1 MLRYELK
8 KIFGRT
14 GGKIAL
20 LILAIGLAVICY
32 SATLQVS
39 YTDENGDSHTGP
51 TAARDLRDA
60 KNEWAGPIDQAMI
73 TRAIDVN
80 QQIISSEDYNS
91 TDIQR
96 QNAAYHDTQGYA
108 TIRSLIAQ
116 TYGGFN
122 EYDYYRLDTL
132 TPDEAGQLYNLR
144 VQNLKEWLARPDISC
159 PDISFSP
166 AEENFLVSQYE
177 AMETPLY
184 YEYNDGW
191 ETLIYYAPTMVMFLL
206 FVIIFLVSGIFPSEH
221 RLKANAIFFSS
232 KLGRSKAVRAKLL
245 SGLVTTTVIYWVA
258 IAVYTI
264 VGLALLGTGGA
275 GGAFQ
280 LLKWKAF
287 YNLTI
292 GQAYALS
299 VLGGYVGTLFLALLA
314 MIVSALTRSQVVA
327 VIVPYVLVLAAN
339 FAQSILSSWEVLPQ
353 ILGLLPDQLLQVAQ
367 VLDDFNL
374 YTVFGHVT
382 GSVPLLFLLYSALSL
397 ALIPLV
403 YRVYRKSQVR

>member
-108 TIRSLIAQ
+108 TIRGLIAQ
-116 TYGGFN
+116 TYDGLDG
-122 EYDYYRLDTL
+122 YDYYRINTL
-132 TPDEAGQLYNLR
+132 TPDEAGELYDLR
-144 VQNLKEWLARPDISC
+144 VQNLKDWLAR

-177 AMETPLY
+177 AMDTPLY

-191 ETLIYYAPTMVMFLL
+191 ETLIYYAPTLVLLLL

-221 RLKANAIFFSS
+221 RLKANAIFFST
-232 KLGRSKAVRAKLL
+232 KLGRGKAVRAKLL
-245 SGLVTTTVIYWVA
+245 SGLVTTTVIYWAA

-292 GQAYALS
+292 GQAYAHS

-353 ILGLLPDQLLQVAQ
+353 ILGLLPDQLLQLSV

>member
-20 LILAIGLAVICY
+20 IVLAIGLAVICY

-51 TAARDLRDA
+51 TAARDLHDA
-60 KNEWAGPIDQAMI
+60 KNEWAGPIDAEAL
-73 TRAIDVN
+73 TRAINEN
-80 QQIISSEDYNS
+80 QRIITSADYNS
-91 TDIQR
+91 DDIQR
-96 QNAAYHDTQGYA
+96 QNMAYHESQGYE

-116 TYGGFN
+116 TYDGFN
-122 EYDYYRLDTL
+122 EYNYYRIDTL
-132 TPDEAGQLYNLR
+132 TPEEAGELYERRIN
-144 VQNLKEWLARPDISC
+144 NLKEWLARPDIS
-159 PDISFSP
+159 FSS
-166 AEENFLVSQYE
+166 AEEDYLVEHYE

-191 ETLIYYAPTMVMFLL
+191 ETLLYYMPTLVMFLVY
-206 FVIIFLVSGIFPSEH
+206 VIIFLTSGIFPCEGRWKSD
-221 RLKANAIFFSS
+221 AIFFSTWR
-232 KLGRSKAVRAKLL
+232 GRHKAVRTKIAAA
-245 SGLVTTTVIYWVA
+245 LVTTTVLYWLA
-258 IAVYTI
+258 IAIYTL
-264 VGLALLGTGGA
+264 VVLALLGTGGA

-299 VLGGYVGTLFLALLA
+299 TVGGYVGILFLALLA

-374 YTVFGHVT
+374 YTLFGHVV
-382 GSVPLLFLLYSALSL
+382 GAVPILFVLYSVLSL
-397 ALIPLV
+397 LLIPLI
-403 YRVYRKSQVR
+403 YRIYRKISVY

>member
-1 MLRYELK
+1 MLRFELK

-32 SATLQVS
+32 SAMLQVS

-51 TAARDLRDA
+51 AAARELRA
-60 KNEWAGPIDQAMI
+60 LKIEWAGPIDAEAL
-73 TRAIDVN
+73 TRAINEN
-80 QQIISSEDYNS
+80 QRIITSADYNS
-91 TDIQR
+91 DDIQR
-96 QNAAYHDTQGYA
+96 QNMAYHESQGYE

-116 TYGGFN
+116 TYDGFN
-122 EYDYYRLDTL
+122 EYNYYRLDTL

-144 VQNLKEWLARPDISC
+144 VQNLKEWLAR

-221 RLKANAIFFSS
+221 RLKANALFFST
-232 KLGRSKAVRAKLL
+232 KLGRGKAVRAKLL
-245 SGLVTTTVIYWVA
+245 SGLVTTTVIYWAA

-264 VGLALLGTGGA
+264 VGLALLGADGA

-339 FAQSILSSWEVLPQ
+339 FANSILSNWEVLPKV
-353 ILGLLPDQLLQVAQ
+353 LGLLPSQLLQLGQ
-367 VLDDFNL
+367 VLADFNL
-374 YTVFGHVT
+374 YNIFGHIT
-382 GSVPLLFLLYSALSL
+382 GSVPLLFLLYSVLSL
-397 ALIPLV
+397 ALIPLL
-403 YRVYRKSQVR
+403 YRIYRKSQVR

>member
-8 KIFGRT
+8 KIFGRA

-32 SATLQVS
+32 SAVLLVS

-51 TAARDLRDA
+51 TAARQLRDA

-80 QQIISSEDYNS
+80 QQIISSADYNS

-108 TIRSLIAQ
+108 TIRSLVAQ

-122 EYDYYRLDTL
+122 EYDHYRLDTL
-132 TPDEAGQLYNLR
+132 TADEAGELYERR
-144 VQNLKEWLARPDISC
+144 VQNLEEWLARPDI
-159 PDISFSP
+159 FFTP
-166 AEENFLVSQYE
+166 AEQTYLIDHYK

-191 ETLIYYAPTMVMFLL
+191 DTLIYYAPTLVTFLL
-206 FVIIFLVSGIFPSEH
+206 FLIVFLVSGIFPSEH
-221 RLKANAIFFSS
+221 RLKSNAIFFST
-232 KLGRSKAVRAKLL
+232 KLGRSKAVRAKLAA
-245 SGLVTTTVIYWVA
+245 GIVITTVIYWAA
-258 IAVYTI
+258 IAICTV
-264 VGLALLGTGGA
+264 VVLALLGAGGA
-275 GGAFQ
+275 DGAFQ

-292 GQAYALS
+292 GQAYALAT
-299 VLGGYVGTLFLALLA
+299 LGGYVGILFLALLS
-314 MIVSALTRSQVVA
+314 MIVSILTRSQVVA
-327 VIVPYVLVLAAN
+327 VIVPCVLVLAAN
-339 FAQSILSSWEVLPQ
+339 FASSILSSWEVLPQ
-353 ILGLLPDQLLQVAQ
+353 ILGLLPDQLLQIGQ

-374 YTVFGHVT
+374 YTLFGHIIS
-382 GSVPLLFLLYSALSL
+382 SVPLLFVLYGVLSL
-397 ALIPLV
+397 LLIPLI
-403 YRVYRKSQVR
+403 YRIYRKSSVY

>member
-20 LILAIGLAVICY
+20 IVLAIGLAVICY

-51 TAARDLRDA
+51 AAARELRA
-60 KNEWAGPIDQAMI
+60 LKNEWAGPIDEAALL
-73 TRAIDVN
+73 RAAEEN
-80 QQIISSEDYNS
+80 QRIIASDDYNS
-91 TDIQR
+91 EDIQR
-96 QNAAYHDTQGYA
+96 QNAAYHDMQGFEA
-108 TIRSLIAQ
+108 IRSLVAG
-116 TYGGFN
+116 TYDGFN
-122 EYDYYRLDTL
+122 EYNYYRLNTL
-132 TPDEAGQLYNLR
+132 TPGEAGQLYERR
-144 VQNLKEWLARPDISC
+144 VQNLEEWLARPDIF
-159 PDISFSP
+159 FSP
-166 AEENFLVSQYE
+166 AEADFLINQYE

-232 KLGRSKAVRAKLL
+232 KLGRGKAVRAKLL

-353 ILGLLPDQLLQVAQ
+353 ILGLLPDQLLQIAQ

-374 YTVFGHVT
+374 YTLFGHVT

>member
-20 LILAIGLAVICY
+20 IVLAIGLAVICY

-60 KNEWAGPIDQAMI
+60 KNEWAGPIDAEAL
-73 TRAIDVN
+73 TRAINEN
-80 QQIISSEDYNS
+80 QRIIASDDYNS
-91 TDIQR
+91 EDIQR
-96 QNAAYHDTQGYA
+96 QNMAYHESQGYE

-116 TYGGFN
+116 TYDGFN
-122 EYDYYRLDTL
+122 EYNYYRIDTL
-132 TPDEAGQLYNLR
+132 TPEEAGELYERRIN
-144 VQNLKEWLARPDISC
+144 NLKEWLARPDIS
-159 PDISFSP
+159 FSP
-166 AEENFLVSQYE
+166 AEADFLVNQYE

-191 ETLIYYAPTMVMFLL
+191 DTLIYYAPTLVMFLL

-221 RLKANAIFFSS
+221 RLKANAIFFST
-232 KLGRSKAVRAKLL
+232 KLGRGKAVRAKLL
-245 SGLVTTTVIYWVA
+245 SGLVTTTVIYWAA
-258 IAVYTI
+258 IAIYTI
-264 VGLALLGTGGA
+264 VGLALLGTDGA

-339 FAQSILSSWEVLPQ
+339 FANSLLSSWEVLPQ

-374 YTVFGHVT
+374 YTLFGHVV
-382 GSVPLLFLLYSALSL
+382 GAVPLLFLLYSALSL
-397 ALIPLV
+397 ALIPLL
-403 YRVYRKSQVR
+403 YRIYRKSQVR

>member
-20 LILAIGLAVICY
+20 IVLAIGLAVICY

-60 KNEWAGPIDQAMI
+60 KNEWAGPIDAEAL
-73 TRAIDVN
+73 TRAINEN
-80 QQIISSEDYNS
+80 QRIITSADYNS
-91 TDIQR
+91 DDIQR
-96 QNAAYHDTQGYA
+96 QNMAYHDTQGYA

-132 TPDEAGQLYNLR
+132 TPDEAGQLYDLR
-144 VQNLKEWLARPDISC
+144 VQNLKEWLARPDIS
-159 PDISFSP
+159 FSP
-166 AEENFLVSQYE
+166 AEESFLVSQYE

-191 ETLIYYAPTMVMFLL
+191 DTLIYYAPTLVMLLL

-221 RLKANAIFFSS
+221 RLKANAIFFST
-232 KLGRSKAVRAKLL
+232 KLGRGKAVRAKLL
-245 SGLVTTTVIYWVA
+245 SGLVTTTVIYWAA
-258 IAVYTI
+258 IAIYTA
-264 VGLALLGTGGA
+264 VGIALLGTGGA

-292 GQAYALS
+292 GQAYALAA
-299 VLGGYVGTLFLALLA
+299 LGGYVGTLFLALLA

-374 YTVFGHVT
+374 YTLFGHVT

>member
-20 LILAIGLAVICY
+20 LILAIGLTVICY

-60 KNEWAGPIDQAMI
+60 KNKWAGPIDQAMI

-96 QNAAYHDTQGYA
+96 QNMAYHDTQGYA

-132 TPDEAGQLYNLR
+132 TPDEAGQLYDLR
-144 VQNLKEWLARPDISC
+144 VQNLKEWLARPDIT
-159 PDISFSP
+159 FSP
-166 AEENFLVSQYE
+166 AEGNFLVSQYE

-191 ETLIYYAPTMVMFLL
+191 DTLIYYAPTLVMFLL

-221 RLKANAIFFSS
+221 RLKANAIFFST
-232 KLGRSKAVRAKLL
+232 KLGRGKAVRAKLL
-245 SGLVTTTVIYWVA
+245 SGLVTTTVIYWAA
-258 IAVYTI
+258 IAIYTA
-264 VGLALLGTGGA
+264 VGIALLGADGA

-280 LLKWKAF
+280 LIKWKSF

-292 GQAYALS
+292 GQVYALS

-353 ILGLLPDQLLQVAQ
+353 ILGLLPDQLLQFSV

>member
-1 MLRYELK
+1 MLFYELK
-8 KIFGRT
+8 KIFGRA

-20 LILAIGLAVICY
+20 LVLAIGLAVICY
-32 SATLQVS
+32 SAMLQVS

-51 TAARDLRDA
+51 AAARELRA
-60 KNEWAGPIDQAMI
+60 LKNEWAGPIDETALL
-73 TRAIDVN
+73 RAAEEN
-80 QQIISSEDYNS
+80 QRIIASDDYNS
-91 TDIQR
+91 EDIQR
-96 QNAAYHDTQGYA
+96 QNIAYHDIQGFEA
-108 TIRSLIAQ
+108 IRSLVAG
-116 TYGGFN
+116 TFDGFN
-122 EYDYYRLDTL
+122 EYNYYRLNTL
-132 TPDEAGQLYNLR
+132 TTEEAGELYERRIN
-144 VQNLKEWLARPDISC
+144 NLKEWLARPDIS
-159 PDISFSP
+159 FSS
-166 AEENFLVSQYE
+166 AEEDYLVEHYE

-191 ETLIYYAPTMVMFLL
+191 DTLIYYAPTLVMFLL

-221 RLKANAIFFSS
+221 RLKANAIFFST
-232 KLGRSKAVRAKLL
+232 KLGRGKAVRAKLL
-245 SGLVTTTVIYWVA
+245 SGLVTTTVIYWAA

-292 GQAYALS
+292 GQAYALA

-374 YTVFGHVT
+374 YTLFGHVV
-382 GSVPLLFLLYSALSL
+382 GAVPLLFLLYSALSL

>member
-1 MLRYELK
+1 MLFYELK
-8 KIFGRT
+8 KIFGRA

-20 LILAIGLAVICY
+20 LVLAIGLAVICY
-32 SATLQVS
+32 SAMLQVS

-51 TAARDLRDA
+51 AAARELRA
-60 KNEWAGPIDQAMI
+60 LKNEWAGPIDEAALL
-73 TRAIDVN
+73 RAAEEN
-80 QQIISSEDYNS
+80 QRIIASDDYNS

-96 QNAAYHDTQGYA
+96 QNMAYHDTQGYA

-122 EYDYYRLDTL
+122 EYDYFRLDTL
-132 TPDEAGQLYNLR
+132 TPDETGQLYDLR
-144 VQNLKEWLARPDISC
+144 VQNLKEWLARPDIS
-159 PDISFSP
+159 FSP
-166 AEENFLVSQYE
+166 AEADFLVNQYE

-191 ETLIYYAPTMVMFLL
+191 DTLIYYAPTLVMFLL

-221 RLKANAIFFSS
+221 RLKANAIFFST
-232 KLGRSKAVRAKLL
+232 KLGRGKAVRAKLL
-245 SGLVTTTVIYWVA
+245 SGLVTTTVIYWAA

-339 FAQSILSSWEVLPQ
+339 FANSLLSSWEVLPS

>member
-1 MLRYELK
+1 MLFYELK
-8 KIFGRT
+8 KIFGRA

-20 LILAIGLAVICY
+20 LVLAIGLAVICY
-32 SATLQVS
+32 SAMLQVS

-51 TAARDLRDA
+51 AAARELRA
-60 KNEWAGPIDQAMI
+60 LKNEWAGPIDETALL
-73 TRAIDVN
+73 RAAEEN
-80 QQIISSEDYNS
+80 QRIIASDDYNS
-91 TDIQR
+91 DDIQR
-96 QNAAYHDTQGYA
+96 QNMAYHESQGYE

-116 TYGGFN
+116 TYDGFN
-122 EYDYYRLDTL
+122 EYNYYRLNTL
-132 TPDEAGQLYNLR
+132 TPEEAGELYERRIN
-144 VQNLKEWLARPDISC
+144 NLKEWLARPDIS
-159 PDISFSP
+159 FSS
-166 AEENFLVSQYE
+166 AEEDYLEEHYE

-191 ETLIYYAPTMVMFLL
+191 DTLIYYAPTLVMFLL

-221 RLKANAIFFSS
+221 RLKANAIFFST
-232 KLGRSKAVRAKLL
+232 KLGRGKAVRAKLL
-245 SGLVTTTVIYWVA
+245 SGLVTTTVIYWAA

-264 VGLALLGTGGA
+264 VGLALLGADGA

-292 GQAYALS
+292 GQAYALA
-299 VLGGYVGTLFLALLA
+299 VLGGYVGILFLSLLA
-314 MIVSALTRSQVVA
+314 MIVSALTRSQVVG
-327 VIVPYVLVLAAN
+327 VIVPFVVVLAAN
-339 FAQSILSSWEVLPQ
+339 FANSLLSSWEVLPS
-353 ILGLLPDQLLQVAQ
+353 ILGLLPDQLLQLSV

-397 ALIPLV
+397 ALIPLL
-403 YRVYRKSQVR
+403 YRIYRKSQVR

>member
-20 LILAIGLAVICY
+20 IVLAIGLAVICY

-60 KNEWAGPIDQAMI
+60 KNEWAGPIDAEALI
-73 TRAIDVN
+73 RAINEN
-80 QQIISSEDYNS
+80 QRIITSADYNS
-91 TDIQR
+91 DDIQR
-96 QNAAYHDTQGYA
+96 QNMAYHESQGYE

-116 TYGGFN
+116 TYDGFN

-132 TPDEAGQLYNLR
+132 TPDETGQLYDLR
-144 VQNLKEWLARPDISC
+144 VQNLKEWLARPDIS
-159 PDISFSP
+159 FSP
-166 AEENFLVSQYE
+166 AEENFLISQYE

-191 ETLIYYAPTMVMFLL
+191 DTLIYYAPTLVMFLL

-221 RLKANAIFFSS
+221 RLKANAIFFST
-232 KLGRSKAVRAKLL
+232 KLGRGKAVRAKLL
-245 SGLVTTTVIYWVA
+245 SGLVTTTVIYWAA

-374 YTVFGHVT
+374 YTLFGHVT

-397 ALIPLV
+397 ALIPLL

>member
-20 LILAIGLAVICY
+20 IVLAIGLAVICY

-60 KNEWAGPIDQAMI
+60 KNEWAGPIDEAALL
-73 TRAIDVN
+73 RAAEEN
-80 QQIISSEDYNS
+80 QRIIASDDYNS
-91 TDIQR
+91 EDIQR
-96 QNAAYHDTQGYA
+96 QNMAYHESQGYE

-116 TYGGFN
+116 TYDGFN
-122 EYDYYRLDTL
+122 EYNYYRIDTL
-132 TPDEAGQLYNLR
+132 TPGETGLLYDLR
-144 VQNLKEWLARPDISC
+144 VQNLKEWLARPDIS
-159 PDISFSP
+159 FSP
-166 AEENFLVSQYE
+166 AEENFLVNQYE

-221 RLKANAIFFSS
+221 RLKANAIFFST
-232 KLGRSKAVRAKLL
+232 KLGRGKAVRAKLL
-245 SGLVTTTVIYWVA
+245 SGLVTTTVIYWAA

-299 VLGGYVGTLFLALLA
+299 VFGGYVGTLFLALLA

-397 ALIPLV
+397 ALLPLL

>member
-60 KNEWAGPIDQAMI
+60 KNEWAGPIDAEAL
-73 TRAIDVN
+73 TRAINEN
-80 QQIISSEDYNS
+80 QRIITSADYNS
-91 TDIQR
+91 DDIQR
-96 QNAAYHDTQGYA
+96 QNMAYHESQGYE
-108 TIRSLIAQ
+108 TIRSLVAQ

-122 EYDYYRLDTL
+122 EYDYYRLDSL
-132 TPDEAGQLYNLR
+132 TPGEAGQLYERR
-144 VQNLKEWLARPDISC
+144 VQNLEEWLARPDIF
-159 PDISFSP
+159 FSP
-166 AEENFLVSQYE
+166 AEADFLINQYE

-191 ETLIYYAPTMVMFLL
+191 DTLIYYAPTLVMFLL

-232 KLGRSKAVRAKLL
+232 KLGRGKAVRAKLL
-245 SGLVTTTVIYWVA
+245 SGLVTTTVIYWAA

-264 VGLALLGTGGA
+264 VGLALLGADGA

-314 MIVSALTRSQVVA
+314 MLMSALTRSQVVA

-339 FAQSILSSWEVLPQ
+339 FANSLLSSWEVLPQ

-374 YTVFGHVT
+374 YTLFGHVV
-382 GSVPLLFLLYSALSL
+382 GAVPILFVLYSALSL
-397 ALIPLV
+397 ALIPLL
-403 YRVYRKSQVR
+403 YRIYRKSQVR

>member
-8 KIFGRT
+8 KIFGRA

-20 LILAIGLAVICY
+20 LVLAIGLAVICY
-32 SATLQVS
+32 SAMLQVS

-51 TAARDLRDA
+51 AAARELRA
-60 KNEWAGPIDQAMI
+60 LKNEWAGPIDEAALL
-73 TRAIDVN
+73 RAAEEN
-80 QQIISSEDYNS
+80 QRIIASDDYNS
-91 TDIQR
+91 EDIQR
-96 QNAAYHDTQGYA
+96 QNIAYHDMQGFEA
-108 TIRSLIAQ
+108 IRSLVAG
-116 TYGGFN
+116 TYDGFN
-122 EYDYYRLDTL
+122 EYNYYRIDTL
-132 TPDEAGQLYNLR
+132 TPGETGQLYELR
-144 VQNLKEWLARPDISC
+144 VQNLKEWLARPDIS
-159 PDISFSP
+159 FSP
-166 AEENFLVSQYE
+166 AEADFLVNQYE

-191 ETLIYYAPTMVMFLL
+191 DTLIYYAPTMVMFLL

-221 RLKANAIFFSS
+221 RLKANAIFFST
-232 KLGRSKAVRAKLL
+232 KLGRGKAVRAKLL

-258 IAVYTI
+258 IAVYTL
-264 VGLALLGTGGA
+264 VVLALLGADGA
-275 GGAFQ
+275 GCAFQ
-280 LLKWKAF
+280 LIKWKAF

-374 YTVFGHVT
+374 YTIFGHVT
-382 GSVPLLFLLYSALSL
+382 GSVPLLFVLYGALSL
-397 ALIPLV
+397 ALLPLL

>member
-20 LILAIGLAVICY
+20 IVLAIGLAVICY

-60 KNEWAGPIDQAMI
+60 KNEWAGPIDAEAL
-73 TRAIDVN
+73 TRAINEN
-80 QQIISSEDYNS
+80 QRIITSADYNS
-91 TDIQR
+91 DDIQR
-96 QNAAYHDTQGYA
+96 QNAAYHDMQGFE
-108 TIRSLIAQ
+108 TIRSLVAG
-116 TYGGFN
+116 TFDGFN
-122 EYDYYRLDTL
+122 EYNYYRLNTL
-132 TPDEAGQLYNLR
+132 TPEEAGQLYERRIN
-144 VQNLKEWLARPDISC
+144 NLKEWLARPDIS
-159 PDISFSP
+159 FSP
-166 AEENFLVSQYE
+166 AEADFLVNQYE

-191 ETLIYYAPTMVMFLL
+191 DTLIYYAPTLVMFLL

-221 RLKANAIFFSS
+221 RLKANAIFFST
-232 KLGRSKAVRAKLL
+232 KLGRGKAVRAKLL
-245 SGLVTTTVIYWVA
+245 SGLVTTTVIYWAA

-264 VGLALLGTGGA
+264 VGLALLGADGA

-339 FAQSILSSWEVLPQ
+339 FANSLLSSWEVLPQ

-374 YTVFGHVT
+374 YTLFGHVV
-382 GSVPLLFLLYSALSL
+382 GAVPLLFLLYSALSL
-397 ALIPLV
+397 ALLPLL

>member
-20 LILAIGLAVICY
+20 IVLAIGLAVICY

-60 KNEWAGPIDQAMI
+60 KNEWAGPIDETALL
-73 TRAIDVN
+73 RAAEEN
-80 QQIISSEDYNS
+80 QRIIASDDYNS
-91 TDIQR
+91 EDIQR
-96 QNAAYHDTQGYA
+96 QYAAYHDMQGFE
-108 TIRSLIAQ
+108 TIRSLVAG
-116 TYGGFN
+116 TFDGFN
-122 EYDYYRLDTL
+122 EYNYYRLNTL
-132 TPDEAGQLYNLR
+132 TPEEASELYERRAN
-144 VQNLKEWLARPDISC
+144 NLKEWLARPDIS
-159 PDISFSP
+159 FSS
-166 AEENFLVSQYE
+166 AEEDYLVEHYE
-177 AMETPLY
+177 ATETPLY

-191 ETLIYYAPTMVMFLL
+191 ETLLYYMPTLVMFLL

-232 KLGRSKAVRAKLL
+232 KLGRGKAVRAKLL

-258 IAVYTI
+258 IAVYTL
-264 VGLALLGTGGA
+264 VGIALLGADGA

-374 YTVFGHVT
+374 YTLFGHVV
-382 GSVPLLFLLYSALSL
+382 GAVPLLFLLYSALSL
-397 ALIPLV
+397 ALIPLL

>member
-1 MLRYELK
+1 MLFYELK
-8 KIFGRT
+8 KIFGRA

-20 LILAIGLAVICY
+20 LVLAIGLAVICY
-32 SATLQVS
+32 SAMLQVS

-51 TAARDLRDA
+51 AAARELRA
-60 KNEWAGPIDQAMI
+60 LKNEWAGPIDETALL
-73 TRAIDVN
+73 RAAEEN
-80 QQIISSEDYNS
+80 QRIIASDDYNS
-91 TDIQR
+91 EDIQR
-96 QNAAYHDTQGYA
+96 QNIAYHDMQGFEA
-108 TIRSLIAQ
+108 IRSLVAG
-116 TYGGFN
+116 TFDGFN
-122 EYDYYRLDTL
+122 EYNYYRLNTL
-132 TPDEAGQLYNLR
+132 TTEEAGELYERRIN
-144 VQNLKEWLARPDISC
+144 NLKEWLARPDIS
-159 PDISFSP
+159 FSS
-166 AEENFLVSQYE
+166 AEEDYLVEHYE

-191 ETLIYYAPTMVMFLL
+191 ETLLYYMPTLVMFLVY
-206 FVIIFLVSGIFPSEH
+206 VIIFLTSGIFPCEGHWKSD
-221 RLKANAIFFSS
+221 AIFFST
-232 KLGRSKAVRAKLL
+232 KLGRGKAVRAKLL
-245 SGLVTTTVIYWVA
+245 SGLVTTTVIYWAA
-258 IAVYTI
+258 IAIYTI

-292 GQAYALS
+292 GQAYALAA
-299 VLGGYVGTLFLALLA
+299 LGGYVGTLFLALLA

-353 ILGLLPDQLLQVAQ
+353 ILGLLPDQLLQLSV

-382 GSVPLLFLLYSALSL
+382 GSVPLLFLLYSVLSL

>member
-1 MLRYELK
+1 MLFYELK
-8 KIFGRT
+8 KIFGRA

-20 LILAIGLAVICY
+20 LVLAIGLAVICY
-32 SATLQVS
+32 SAMLQVS

-51 TAARDLRDA
+51 AAARELRA
-60 KNEWAGPIDQAMI
+60 LKNEWAGPIDQAMI
-73 TRAIDVN
+73 TRAINVN

-96 QNAAYHDTQGYA
+96 QNAAYHESQGYA

-132 TPDEAGQLYNLR
+132 TPDETGQLYDLR
-144 VQNLKEWLARPDISC
+144 VQNLKEWLARPDIS
-159 PDISFSP
+159 FSS
-166 AEENFLVSQYE
+166 AEADFLVNQYE

-191 ETLIYYAPTMVMFLL
+191 DTLIYYAPTLVMFLL

-221 RLKANAIFFSS
+221 RLKANAIFFST
-232 KLGRSKAVRAKLL
+232 KLGRGKAVRAKLL
-245 SGLVTTTVIYWVA
+245 SGLVTTTVIYWAA

-264 VGLALLGTGGA
+264 VGLALLGADGA

-287 YNLTI
+287 YNITI

>member
-20 LILAIGLAVICY
+20 IVLAIGLAVICY

-80 QQIISSEDYNS
+80 QQIISSADYNS

-144 VQNLKEWLARPDISC
+144 VQNLKEWLARPDIS
-159 PDISFSP
+159 FSP
-166 AEENFLVSQYE
+166 AEENFLISQYE

-191 ETLIYYAPTMVMFLL
+191 DTLIYYAPTLVMFLL

-221 RLKANAIFFSS
+221 RLKANAIFFST
-232 KLGRSKAVRAKLL
+232 KLGRGKAVRAKLL
-245 SGLVTTTVIYWVA
+245 SGLVTTTVIYWAA

-264 VGLALLGTGGA
+264 VGLALLGADGA

-374 YTVFGHVT
+374 YTLFGHVV
-382 GSVPLLFLLYSALSL
+382 GAVPILFVLYSVLSL
-397 ALIPLV
+397 LLIPLI
-403 YRVYRKSQVR
+403 YRIYRKSQVR

>member
-1 MLRYELK
+1 MLFYELK
-8 KIFGRT
+8 KIFGRA

-20 LILAIGLAVICY
+20 LVLAIGLAVICY
-32 SATLQVS
+32 SAMLQVS

-51 TAARDLRDA
+51 AAARELRA
-60 KNEWAGPIDQAMI
+60 LKNEWAGPIDKENL
-73 TRAIDVN
+73 TRAINENHHITASD
-80 QQIISSEDYNS
+80 DYNS
-91 TDIQR
+91 NDIQR
-96 QNAAYHDTQGYA
+96 QNMAYHYTQGFES
-108 TIRSLIAQ
+108 IRNLIAQ
-116 TYGGFN
+116 SYGGFN
-122 EYDYYRLDTL
+122 EYDYYLIGTV
-132 TPDEAGQLYNLR
+132 TPEEAGQLYAR
-144 VQNLKEWLARPDISC
+144 RTDNLKEWLARPDIS
-159 PDISFSP
+159 FSP
-166 AEENFLVSQYE
+166 AEADFLVNQYE

-191 ETLIYYAPTMVMFLL
+191 DTLIYYAPTLVMFLL

-221 RLKANAIFFSS
+221 RLKANAIFFST
-232 KLGRSKAVRAKLL
+232 KLGRGKAVRAKLL

-327 VIVPYVLVLAAN
+327 VTVPYVLVLAAN
-339 FAQSILSSWEVLPQ
+339 FANSILSSWEVLPQ

-382 GSVPLLFLLYSALSL
+382 GSVPLLFVLYGALSL

>member
-1 MLRYELK
+1 M
-8 KIFGRT
+8 
-14 GGKIAL
+14 
-20 LILAIGLAVICY
+20 
-32 SATLQVS
+32 
-39 YTDENGDSHTGP
+39 
-51 TAARDLRDA
+51 
-60 KNEWAGPIDQAMI
+60 
-73 TRAIDVN
+73 
-80 QQIISSEDYNS
+80 
-91 TDIQR
+91 
-96 QNAAYHDTQGYA
+96 
-108 TIRSLIAQ
+108 
-116 TYGGFN
+116 
-122 EYDYYRLDTL
+122 
-132 TPDEAGQLYNLR
+132 
-144 VQNLKEWLARPDISC
+144 
-159 PDISFSP
+159 
-166 AEENFLVSQYE
+166 
-177 AMETPLY
+177 
-184 YEYNDGW
+184 
-191 ETLIYYAPTMVMFLL
+191 
-206 FVIIFLVSGIFPSEH
+206 
-221 RLKANAIFFSS
+221 
-232 KLGRSKAVRAKLL
+232 
-245 SGLVTTTVIYWVA
+245 IYWAA

-264 VGLALLGTGGA
+264 VGLALLGADGA

-339 FAQSILSSWEVLPQ
+339 FANSILSSWEVLPQ

>member
-1 MLRYELK
+1 MLFYELK
-8 KIFGRT
+8 KIFGRA

-20 LILAIGLAVICY
+20 LVLAIGLAVICY
-32 SATLQVS
+32 SAMLQVS

-51 TAARDLRDA
+51 AAARELRA
-60 KNEWAGPIDQAMI
+60 LKNEWAGPIDETALL
-73 TRAIDVN
+73 RAAEEN
-80 QQIISSEDYNS
+80 QRIIASDDYNS
-91 TDIQR
+91 DDIQR
-96 QNAAYHDTQGYA
+96 QNMAYHESQGYE

-116 TYGGFN
+116 TYDGFN
-122 EYDYYRLDTL
+122 EYNYYRLNTL
-132 TPDEAGQLYNLR
+132 TPEEAGELYERRIN
-144 VQNLKEWLARPDISC
+144 NLKEWLARPDIS
-159 PDISFSP
+159 FSS
-166 AEENFLVSQYE
+166 AEEDYLVEHYE

-191 ETLIYYAPTMVMFLL
+191 DTLIYYAPTLVMFLL

-221 RLKANAIFFSS
+221 RLKANAIFFST
-232 KLGRSKAVRAKLL
+232 KLGRGKAVRAKLL
-245 SGLVTTTVIYWVA
+245 SGLVTTTVIYWAA

-264 VGLALLGTGGA
+264 VGLALLGADGA

-292 GQAYALS
+292 GQAYALA
-299 VLGGYVGTLFLALLA
+299 VLGGYVGILFLSLLA
-314 MIVSALTRSQVVA
+314 MIVSALTRSQVVG
-327 VIVPYVLVLAAN
+327 VIVPFVVVLAAN
-339 FAQSILSSWEVLPQ
+339 FANSLLSSWEVLPS
-353 ILGLLPDQLLQVAQ
+353 ILGLLPDQLLQLSV

-397 ALIPLV
+397 ALIPLL
-403 YRVYRKSQVR
+403 YRIYRKSQVR

>member
-8 KIFGRT
+8 KIFGRA

-20 LILAIGLAVICY
+20 LVLAIGLAVICY
-32 SATLQVS
+32 SAMLQVS

-51 TAARDLRDA
+51 AAARELRA
-60 KNEWAGPIDQAMI
+60 LKNEWAGPIDETALL
-73 TRAIDVN
+73 RAAEEN
-80 QQIISSEDYNS
+80 QRIIASDDYNS
-91 TDIQR
+91 EDIQR
-96 QNAAYHDTQGYA
+96 QNAAYHDMQGFE
-108 TIRSLIAQ
+108 TIRSLVAG
-116 TYGGFN
+116 TFDGFN
-122 EYDYYRLDTL
+122 EYNYYRLNTL
-132 TPDEAGQLYNLR
+132 TPEEAGELYERRIN
-144 VQNLKEWLARPDISC
+144 NLKEWLARPDIS
-159 PDISFSP
+159 FSP
-166 AEENFLVSQYE
+166 AEADFLVNQYE

-191 ETLIYYAPTMVMFLL
+191 DTLIYYAPTLVMFLL

-221 RLKANAIFFSS
+221 RLKANAIFFST
-232 KLGRSKAVRAKLL
+232 KLGRGKAVRAKLL
-245 SGLVTTTVIYWVA
+245 SGLVTTTVIYWAA

-264 VGLALLGTGGA
+264 VGLALLGADGA

-339 FAQSILSSWEVLPQ
+339 FANSLLSSWEVLPQ

-374 YTVFGHVT
+374 YTLFGHVV
-382 GSVPLLFLLYSALSL
+382 GAVPLLFLLYSALSL
-397 ALIPLV
+397 ALIPLL
-403 YRVYRKSQVR
+403 YRIYRKSQVR

>member
-20 LILAIGLAVICY
+20 IVLAIGLAVICY

-60 KNEWAGPIDQAMI
+60 KNEWAGPIDAEAL
-73 TRAIDVN
+73 TRAINEN
-80 QQIISSEDYNS
+80 QRIITSADYNS
-91 TDIQR
+91 DDIQR
-96 QNAAYHDTQGYA
+96 QNMAYHESQGYE

-116 TYGGFN
+116 TYDGFN
-122 EYDYYRLDTL
+122 EYNYYRIDTL
-132 TPDEAGQLYNLR
+132 TPGETGQLYELR
-144 VQNLKEWLARPDISC
+144 VQNLKEWLARPDIS
-159 PDISFSP
+159 FSP
-166 AEENFLVSQYE
+166 AEADFLVNQYE
-177 AMETPLY
+177 AMETSLY

-191 ETLIYYAPTMVMFLL
+191 DTLIYYAPTLVMFLL

-221 RLKANAIFFSS
+221 RLKANAIFFST
-232 KLGRSKAVRAKLL
+232 KLGRGKAVRAKLL
-245 SGLVTTTVIYWVA
+245 SGLVTTTVIYWAA
-258 IAVYTI
+258 IAIYTV
-264 VGLALLGTGGA
+264 VGLALLGADGA

-292 GQAYALS
+292 GQTYALA
-299 VLGGYVGTLFLALLA
+299 VLGGYVGILFLSLLA

-339 FAQSILSSWEVLPQ
+339 FANSLLSSWEVLPS

-374 YTVFGHVT
+374 YTLFGHVV
-382 GSVPLLFLLYSALSL
+382 GAVPLLFLLYSALSL

>member
-20 LILAIGLAVICY
+20 LVLAIGLAVICY

-80 QQIISSEDYNS
+80 QQIISSADYNS

-132 TPDEAGQLYNLR
+132 TPDEAGQLYDLR
-144 VQNLKEWLARPDISC
+144 VQNLKEWLAR

-177 AMETPLY
+177 DMETPLY

-191 ETLIYYAPTMVMFLL
+191 DTLIYYAPTLVMFLL

-221 RLKANAIFFSS
+221 RLKANAIFFST
-232 KLGRSKAVRAKLL
+232 KLGRGKAVRAKLL
-245 SGLVTTTVIYWVA
+245 SGLVTTTVIYWAA

-275 GGAFQ
+275 GDAFQ

-299 VLGGYVGTLFLALLA
+299 VLGGYIGVIFLALLA
-314 MIVSALTRSQVVA
+314 MLMSALTRSQVVA

-353 ILGLLPDQLLQVAQ
+353 ILGLLPDQLLQLSV
-367 VLDDFNL
+367 VLDDFNP

-397 ALIPLV
+397 ALIPLI
-403 YRVYRKSQVR
+403 YRIYRKSQVR

>member
-1 MLRYELK
+1 MLFYELK
-8 KIFGRT
+8 KIFGRA

-20 LILAIGLAVICY
+20 LVLAIGLAVICY

-51 TAARDLRDA
+51 ATARELRDL
-60 KNEWAGPIDQAMI
+60 KNEWAGPIDETALL
-73 TRAIDVN
+73 RAAEEN
-80 QQIISSEDYNS
+80 QRIISSEDYNS
-91 TDIQR
+91 EDIQR

-132 TPDEAGQLYNLR
+132 TPDEAGQLYDLR
-144 VQNLKEWLARPDISC
+144 VQNLKEWLARPDIS
-159 PDISFSP
+159 FSP
-166 AEENFLVSQYE
+166 AEADFLVNQYE

-191 ETLIYYAPTMVMFLL
+191 DTLIYYAPTLVMFLL

-221 RLKANAIFFSS
+221 RLKANAIFFST
-232 KLGRSKAVRAKLL
+232 KLGRGKAVRAKLL

-339 FAQSILSSWEVLPQ
+339 FANSILSSWEVLPQ

-397 ALIPLV
+397 ALIPLL

>member
-20 LILAIGLAVICY
+20 IVLAIGLAVICY

-108 TIRSLIAQ
+108 TIRSLVAQ

-132 TPDEAGQLYNLR
+132 TPDETGQLYDLR
-144 VQNLKEWLARPDISC
+144 VQNLKEWLARPDIS
-159 PDISFSP
+159 FSS
-166 AEENFLVSQYE
+166 AEADFLVNQYE

-191 ETLIYYAPTMVMFLL
+191 DTLIYYAPTLVMFLL

-221 RLKANAIFFSS
+221 RLKANAIFFST
-232 KLGRSKAVRAKLL
+232 KLGRGKAVRAKLL

-264 VGLALLGTGGA
+264 VGLALLGA

-339 FAQSILSSWEVLPQ
+339 FANSLLSSWEVLPQ

-374 YTVFGHVT
+374 YTIFGHVT
-382 GSVPLLFLLYSALSL
+382 GSVPLLFVLYGALSL
-397 ALIPLV
+397 ALLPLL

>member
-20 LILAIGLAVICY
+20 IVLAIGLAVICY

-39 YTDENGDSHTGP
+39 YTNENGDSHTGP

-60 KNEWAGPIDQAMI
+60 KNEWAGSIDAEAL
-73 TRAIDVN
+73 TRAINEN
-80 QQIISSEDYNS
+80 QRIITSADYNS
-91 TDIQR
+91 DDIQR
-96 QNAAYHDTQGYA
+96 QNMAYHESQGYE

-116 TYGGFN
+116 TYDGFN
-122 EYDYYRLDTL
+122 EYNYYRIDTL
-132 TPDEAGQLYNLR
+132 TPGETGQLYELR
-144 VQNLKEWLARPDISC
+144 VQNLKEWLARPDIS
-159 PDISFSP
+159 FSP
-166 AEENFLVSQYE
+166 AEADFLVNQCE

-191 ETLIYYAPTMVMFLL
+191 DTLIYYAPTLVMFLL
-206 FVIIFLVSGIFPSEH
+206 FIIIFLVSGIFPSEH
-221 RLKANAIFFSS
+221 RLKANAIFFST
-232 KLGRSKAVRAKLL
+232 KLGRGKAVRAKLL
-245 SGLVTTTVIYWVA
+245 SGLVTTTVIYWAA
-258 IAVYTI
+258 IAVYTL
-264 VGLALLGTGGA
+264 VVLALLGADGA
-275 GGAFQ
+275 DGAFQ

-287 YNLTI
+287 YNITI

-374 YTVFGHVT
+374 YTLFGHVV
-382 GSVPLLFLLYSALSL
+382 GAVPLLFLLYSALSL
-397 ALIPLV
+397 ALIPLL
-403 YRVYRKSQVR
+403 YRIYRKSQIR

>member
-1 MLRYELK
+1 MLRYELR

-20 LILAIGLAVICY
+20 LVLAIGLAVICY
-32 SATLQVS
+32 SAMLQVD

-51 TAARDLRDA
+51 AAARELRA
-60 KNEWAGPIDQAMI
+60 LKNEWAGPIDETALL
-73 TRAIDVN
+73 RAAEEN
-80 QQIISSEDYNS
+80 QRIISSEDYNS

-132 TPDEAGQLYNLR
+132 TPDEAGELYDLR
-144 VQNLKEWLARPDISC
+144 VQNLKEWLARPDIS
-159 PDISFSP
+159 FSP
-166 AEENFLVSQYE
+166 VEENFLVSQYE

-191 ETLIYYAPTMVMFLL
+191 DTLIYYAPTLVMFLL

-221 RLKANAIFFSS
+221 RLKANAIFFST

-275 GGAFQ
+275 GGSFQ

-339 FAQSILSSWEVLPQ
+339 FANSILSSWEVLPQ
-353 ILGLLPDQLLQVAQ
+353 ILGLLPDQLLQIAQ

-403 YRVYRKSQVR
+403 YRIYRKSQVR